1 MEQDFCVYYFADNK
15 NVRETIQTGGS
26 FWCIL
31 DLDKKRKGDR
41 PLMLKKLTSLLL
53 SLLLCLS
60 LLPGQTRAA
69 CEPDPAGSTV
79 IEESLDLETLEEP
92 VMPLGVEGGEIITGK
107 DDSKQT

>member
-1 MEQDFCVYYFADNK
+1 
-15 NVRETIQTGGS
+15 
-26 FWCIL
+26 
-31 DLDKKRKGDR
+31 
-41 PLMLKKLTSLLL
+41 MLKKLTSLLL
-53 SLLLCLS
+53 SLLLGLS
-60 LLPGQTRAA
+60 LMPGQTRAA

>member
-1 MEQDFCVYYFADNK
+1 
-15 NVRETIQTGGS
+15 
-26 FWCIL
+26 
-31 DLDKKRKGDR
+31 
-41 PLMLKKLTSLLL
+41 MLKKLTSLLL
-53 SLLLCLS
+53 SLLLCVS
-60 LLPGQTRAA
+60 LMPGQTRAA